1 MTTGQASFMDV
12 DAFLLQMAIAQ
23 VTEQDG
29 IMSFMLGAHGKYFK
43 LGVNYAGVW
52 TNPTGDTVEAI
63 SQKLM
68 REVER
73 AERRSKL

>member
-1 MTTGQASFMDV
+1 MTMGQATYRDV
-12 DAFLLQMAIAQ
+12 DAFLLQSIIAE

-43 LGVNYAGVW
+43 LGVNYGGVW
-52 TNPTGDTVEAI
+52 TNPTADSTESLIVKIE
-63 SQKLM
+63 

-73 AERRSKL
+73 AKARRSI